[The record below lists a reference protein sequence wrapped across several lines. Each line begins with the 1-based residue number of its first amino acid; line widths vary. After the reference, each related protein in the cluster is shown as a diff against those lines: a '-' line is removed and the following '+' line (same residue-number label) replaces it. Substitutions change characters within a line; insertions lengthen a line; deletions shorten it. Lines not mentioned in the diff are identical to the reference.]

1 MTCISISAVA
11 FFIKRDDFVKSVN
24 LYKFSDLILQEKF
37 IKEHLYLRRLHETE
51 SFIKDH
57 EVAAKYQKIA
67 AVDAK
72 KSEISSP
79 KKTIEFA
86 PIGTKLISRQ

>member
-1 MTCISISAVA
+1 MTCLSFTSVVY
-11 FFIKRDDFVKSVN
+11 FIKKDDFVKSVN

-57 EVAAKYQKIA
+57 DIAAKI
-67 AVDAK
+67 
-72 KSEISSP
+72 
-79 KKTIEFA
+79 
-86 PIGTKLISRQ
+86 

>member
-1 MTCISISAVA
+1 VTCITNTSVVY
-11 FFIKRDDFVKSVN
+11 FIKRDEFVKSVN

-57 EVAAKYQKIA
+57 DSAAK
-67 AVDAK
+67 
-72 KSEISSP
+72 
-79 KKTIEFA
+79 
-86 PIGTKLISRQ
+86 L

>member
-1 MTCISISAVA
+1 MTCISISAAV
-11 FFIKRDDFVKSVN
+11 FFIKREDFIKSVN

-57 EVAAKYQKIA
+57 EIAAKYPKVT

-72 KSEISSP
+72 KSEVSSP
-79 KKTIEFA
+79 MKTIEFSQ
-86 PIGTKLISRQ
+86 IGTKLISRL